1 MREFYY
7 YVFCLGY
14 DIFHGH
20 FEFDECDLAFEEAIR
35 IVGEFMESEEYKDFK
50 LSSYD
55 ALKKFAA
62 DEIGFRK

>member
-1 MREFYY
+1 MFSAWDMTYSASILSLIN
-7 YVFCLGY
+7 VIL
-14 DIFHGH
+14 
-20 FEFDECDLAFEEAIR
+20 LFEEAIW
-35 IVGEFMESEEYKDFK
+35 IVGEFMKSEEYKDFK